1 MKPAAFEYHA
11 PASVDEV
18 VRLLSRYGDD
28 AKLLAGGQSL
38 VPMMNLRLA
47 RPAVLIDL
55 GRVASLDYIQESDGY
70 VAIGAM
76 TRQRTAE
83 LSETVRQHAPLLAR
97 TLPLV
102 GHAATRN
109 RGTIGGSIAHADP
122 AAELPAVTVAL
133 EADLVVVGPRG
144 RRTCKAE
151 GFFVSYLT
159 TSLGSG
165 EVLVEL
171 RLPRA
176 TADARSAFR
185 EFSRRYG
192 DFAIVGVA
200 AALRIDGGG
209 KCQSARLAVIGVG
222 SRPVRVVSA
231 EGVLAGEILTD
242 GVIREAGEVAAKEVE
257 ARGDL
262 HASSHYRRRLTAVL
276 IEQAVTDAIQ
286 R

>member
-1 MKPAAFEYHA
+1 
-11 PASVDEV
+11 
-18 VRLLSRYGDD
+18 
-28 AKLLAGGQSL
+28 
-38 VPMMNLRLA
+38 
-47 RPAVLIDL
+47 
-55 GRVASLDYIQESDGY
+55 
-70 VAIGAM
+70 
-76 TRQRTAE
+76 
-83 LSETVRQHAPLLAR
+83 
-97 TLPLV
+97 
-102 GHAATRN
+102 
-109 RGTIGGSIAHADP
+109 
-122 AAELPAVTVAL
+122 VAL